1 LNKTPLDNR
10 DFQILTIV
18 ASSER
23 PISSWEICQ
32 KLFQKEKHVQ
42 KHLSSVIWRLNK
54 LTKVQ
59 ALTKHPHP
67 MRRKKVVYGFSNT
80 PFSIDGTVFI
90 PSKLGGL
97 IVSCRYAGNC
107 HPCRLDSL
115 KCKLSEFVRKADHEL
130 MQALYSKDSGDNG

>member
-10 DFQILTIV
+10 DFRILTIV

-32 KLFQKEKHVQ
+32 KLFPKEKYVQ
-42 KHLSSVIWRLNK
+42 KHLSSVIWRLGK

-59 ALTKHPHP
+59 VLTKHPHP

-90 PSKLGGL
+90 PSKLGGV

-107 HPCRLDSL
+107 DPCRLDSPQCRL
-115 KCKLSEFVRKADHEL
+115 PEVIRKLDHEL
-130 MQALYSKDSGDNG
+130 GGRNG

>member
-1 LNKTPLDNR
+1 MNKISLDNR

-18 ASSER
+18 VSSER

-32 KLFQKEKHVQ
+32 KLFPSEKNVQ
-42 KHLSSVIWRLNK
+42 KHLSSVIWRLSK
-54 LTKVQ
+54 LVKIQ

-67 MRRKKVVYGFSNT
+67 MRRKKVVYGFSKA

-90 PSKLGGL
+90 PSKLGGV

-107 HPCRLDSL
+107 QPCKLDSQ
-115 KCKLSEFVRKADHEL
+115 KCNLSETIRKKDEL
-130 MQALYSKDSGDNG
+130 LQAFNLKDGGGNG